1 MALFQTPQS
10 PIGPDLPDADIIYY
24 RNFLSGDIAQ
34 NYFQVLFEN
43 LNWEQHEIKIFG
55 KILPQP
61 RLTALYAESE
71 VPYSY
76 SGLTLFPKEFT
87 PELQEIRKELEKYT
101 PVHFTH
107 CLANLYRN
115 GMDSMGLHSDDEKEL
130 GKNPVIASISLGA
143 IRKFKLKHKVFKDQ
157 KFEIDLEPGSLL
169 LMQGSTQHFWKHE
182 LPKSKKETGARINL
196 TYRKIINSK

>member
-1 MALFQTPQS
+1 MAHHKTTTSLIKPE
-10 PIGPDLPDADIIYY
+10 LPDADILYY
-24 RNFLSGDIAQ
+24 RNFLSHDSAQ
-34 NYFQVLFEN
+34 EYFKILFEN
-43 LNWEQHEIKIFG
+43 LNWEQHEIKLFG

-76 SGLTLFPKEFT
+76 SGLTLFPKKFT
-87 PELQEIRKELEKYT
+87 SELEEIRKELAKYT
-101 PVHFTH
+101 PNHFTH

-115 GMDSMGLHSDDEKEL
+115 GNDSMGLHSDDEKEL
-130 GKNPVIASISLGA
+130 SLNPTIASISLGG
-143 IRKFKLKHKVFKDQ
+143 IRKFKLKHKILKDQ

-182 LPKSKKETGARINL
+182 LPKTKNQVDPRINL
-196 TYRKIINSK
+196 TFRTIL